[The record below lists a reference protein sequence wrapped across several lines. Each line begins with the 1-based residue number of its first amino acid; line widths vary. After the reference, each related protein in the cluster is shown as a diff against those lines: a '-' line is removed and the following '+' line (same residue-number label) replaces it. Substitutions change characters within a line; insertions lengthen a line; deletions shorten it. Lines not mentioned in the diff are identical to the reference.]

1 MDKSET
7 PDDSGDLYG
16 TFSAQ
21 TSYFY
26 RNYSRVI
33 SSDEN
38 SEEFDAFIIDQ
49 PNDQLVDDP
58 GIYFDRQADWKIT
71 TTQSEQLFMFES
83 PPETPKIKRSGTT
96 EVLFKVKDNSEK
108 NSQQKT
114 DTIKS
119 KEVELK
125 KKNVPLDSE
134 KAESNEISVKENKKQ
149 SSSSGCSHN
158 FIKVLM
164 ISQLIFILKV
174 LTTSWTITITLTI
187 IVICILLGLLHLAN
201 KNKDSV

>member
-1 MDKSET
+1 MV
-7 PDDSGDLYG
+7 
-16 TFSAQ
+16 Q
-21 TSYFY
+21 
-26 RNYSRVI
+26 
-33 SSDEN
+33 
-38 SEEFDAFIIDQ
+38 
-49 PNDQLVDDP
+49 
-58 GIYFDRQADWKIT
+58 
-71 TTQSEQLFMFES
+71 M
-83 PPETPKIKRSGTT
+83 
-96 EVLFKVKDNSEK
+96 
-108 NSQQKT
+108 
-114 DTIKS
+114 
-119 KEVELK
+119 K